1 MKTFDT
7 FKFHLLLQNKTIP
20 ELEQLIKSG
29 EYSFKVKRRGIYHI
43 RSTPSRE
50 HSAGVYV
57 DKNQNTWSI
66 EGE

>member
-29 EYSFKVKRRGIYHI
+29 ETAFKVKRKGIYVLLD
-43 RSTPSRE
+43 TPSRE
-50 HSAGVYV
+50 HSSGVYV
-57 DKNQNTWSI
+57 DSNSKKWSI
-66 EGE
+66 ELK